1 MGIFIPTYSGYSRP
15 WTREQIIARGIQK
28 KKFAADR
35 KARAMAPQNKT
46 LFNKEYP
53 NLIEDLRA
61 MPSKFLD
68 AETGQYKLTFAGSL
82 VKQFDEKGTLSE
94 KQIGA
99 AIQAAMRHKNKPQKA
114 EAPSI
119 DLDNVV
125 AMFSKAHEAIKKPS
139 FRFEDLVISRAPDHG
154 VNAGALYVKI
164 EGEYAG
170 KVKEGKFFANNDL
183 FKRSGFKL
191 SAQGVRSKLEQISK
205 DPLSAA
211 VAYGRRTGSCACCGR
226 DLTRHDSIERGI
238 GPICAERFGL

>member
-35 KARAMAPQNKT
+35 KARAMAPQNKA

-68 AETGQYKLTFAGSL
+68 AETDQYKLTFAGSL
-82 VKQFDEKGTLSE
+82 VKQFDEKGILSE

-114 EAPSI
+114 EAPSV
-119 DLDNVV
+119 DLSNVV
-125 AMFSKAHEAIKKPS
+125 AMFSKAHEAIKTPK
-139 FRFEDLVISRAPDHG
+139 FRFEDLTISRAPDHG
-154 VNAGALYVKI
+154 VNAGALYVKVD
-164 EGEYAG
+164 GEYAG
-170 KVKEGKFFANNDL
+170 KVKDGKFFGLKTAPDNI
-183 FKRSGFKL
+183 
-191 SAQGVRSKLEQISK
+191 VSKLEQISK
-205 DPLSAA
+205 DPLSSA
-211 VAYGRRTGSCACCGR
+211 VAYGKKTGNCSMCNR
-226 DLTRHDSIERGI
+226 DLTRHDSIERGV
-238 GPICAERFGL
+238 GPICAEKWGLL

>member
-114 EAPSI
+114 EAPTV
-119 DLDNVV
+119 DLSNVV
-125 AMFSKAHEAIKKPS
+125 AMFSKAHEAIKTPR

-164 EGEYAG
+164 DGGYAG
-170 KVKEGKFFANNDL
+170 KVKDG
-183 FKRSGFKL
+183 
-191 SAQGVRSKLEQISK
+191 
-205 DPLSAA
+205 
-211 VAYGRRTGSCACCGR
+211 
-226 DLTRHDSIERGI
+226 
-238 GPICAERFGL
+238 